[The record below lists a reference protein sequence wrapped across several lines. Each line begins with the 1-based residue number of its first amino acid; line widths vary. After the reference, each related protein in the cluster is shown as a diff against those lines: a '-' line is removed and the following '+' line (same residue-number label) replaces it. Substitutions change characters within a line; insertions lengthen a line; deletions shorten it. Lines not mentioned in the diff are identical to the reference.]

1 MSEFTLFDKDL
12 QGQMLRNAGM
22 SEEKVAK
29 YVNEN
34 KHSAAPAAKKLDE
47 SKKIVVAK
55 KADAKPVKKA
65 QTLAEMKAE
74 FKKEMERLINEAFD
88 PMKPAGEEDP
98 LAAAGAPPAPPAG
111 DAGLPPAGDA
121 GLPPAPPTDDLGLD
135 AGAEGGDL
143 GMEGGDSE
151 GLKTEI
157 KDKFAELAAKLGEEE
172 KNAFANELMEILFPG
187 STTEISGEGGEMAGD
202 AGLPPAGDEGMP
214 PAPEGSPMDKEE
226 DELEDDDLL

>member
-74 FKKEMERLINEAFD
+74 FKKEMELLINEAFD

-111 DAGLPPAGDA
+111 DAGLPPA
-121 GLPPAPPTDDLGLD
+121 PPADDLGLD
-135 AGAEGGDL
+135 AGVEGGDL

-187 STTEISGEGGEMAGD
+187 STTEISDEGD

-214 PAPEGSPMDKEE
+214 PAEGELPPDGMGEE